1 MSTAGQ
7 RRALGKKGRILE
19 ALRRSPLVGADLDLG
34 RPRENRRMGTMA
46 ARLLFDPPV
55 PNAESVEAL
64 KAGRHCGLVTVGSV
78 DDP

>member
-34 RPRENRRMGTMA
+34 RPRENRRMCTMA
-46 ARLLFDPPV
+46 DRALPFDPPG
-55 PNAESVEAL
+55 AECGEHRGPEGGPAL
-64 KAGRHCGLVTVGSV
+64 RPRHGRQRR
-78 DDP
+78 

>member
-7 RRALGKKGRILE
+7 RLALGKKGRILE

-46 ARLLFDPPV
+46 DRALLFECGEHRRPEGGPAWR
-55 PNAESVEAL
+55 PRH
-64 KAGRHCGLVTVGSV
+64 GRQRR
-78 DDP
+78 